1 MKQLFSLLLF
11 CMLSNLTAQTLD
23 EYNALAQQK
32 DSVGQQALLKKW
44 EKTGANDP
52 DYYIALFNYHAA
64 GAKKEVL
71 SIQSQPGE
79 DESFA
84 LKDSTNATAGYMT
97 SRIIY
102 DGPEVDKAV
111 AAISKGI
118 AKFPNRLD
126 MRFGKIYLLGEDGN
140 YDAFTN
146 EVITTVDYS
155 NKIKNKWL
163 WSGGKPQE
171 DAVDF
176 MLSTVQKYV
185 YQLYETGND
194 NLLPNMQRISQSVLK
209 YYPNHIESLSSV
221 GVVYMLQNQPVKALE
236 SLLKAHKV
244 QPTDTIVLGNI
255 AHAYKL
261 NNDKPNAIKY
271 YELLKKHG
279 NADEQANAESQILK
293 LKI

>member
-11 CMLSNLTAQTLD
+11 CIVSNLTAQTLD
-23 EYNALAQQK
+23 EYNTLAKQK
-32 DSVGQQALLKKW
+32 DSVGQLALLKKW
-44 EKTGANDP
+44 EKNNSNDP
-52 DYYIALFNYHAA
+52 DYYVALFNYHAA
-64 GAKKEVL
+64 RAKKEVL
-71 SIQSQPGE
+71 SIESQPGE
-79 DESFA
+79 DEAFA
-84 LKDSTNATAGYMT
+84 LIDSTDATAGYMT

-102 DGPEVDKAV
+102 DGPEVDKAI
-111 AAISKGI
+111 AAIGKGI

-140 YDAFTN
+140 YEAFTN
-146 EVITTVDYS
+146 EVIATVDYS

-209 YYPNHIESLSSV
+209 YYPNHVESLSSV
-221 GVVYMLQNQPVKALE
+221 GVVYMLQNQPAKALVP
-236 SLLKAHKV
+236 LLKAHKV

-279 NADEQANAESQILK
+279 NPDEQANAENQIQK
-293 LKI
+293 LKS